1 MKNIMKRQD
10 GIIFYSIHKP
20 IKDVKIKHMIEMS
33 KDIIKLTIEKKKKKN
48 TMKDYFSIYLFNDV
62 IVLSIIQNEWD
73 IKINIYNE

>member
-33 KDIIKLTIEKKKKKN
+33 KDIIKLTIEKKTKN

>member
-1 MKNIMKRQD
+1 
-10 GIIFYSIHKP
+10 
-20 IKDVKIKHMIEMS
+20 MS
-33 KDIIKLTIEKKKKKN
+33 KDIIKLTIEKKKKN

>member
-33 KDIIKLTIEKKKKKN
+33 KDIIKLTIEKKKKN

>member
-10 GIIFYSIHKP
+10 GIVFYSIHKP
-20 IKDVKIKHMIEMS
+20 IKDVKIKHMIEIS
-33 KDIIKLTIEKKKKKN
+33 KDMIPLTIEKKN

-73 IKINIYNE
+73 IKINIYNG

>member
-1 MKNIMKRQD
+1 
-10 GIIFYSIHKP
+10 
-20 IKDVKIKHMIEMS
+20 MIEIS
-33 KDIIKLTIEKKKKKN
+33 KDMIPLTIEKKN